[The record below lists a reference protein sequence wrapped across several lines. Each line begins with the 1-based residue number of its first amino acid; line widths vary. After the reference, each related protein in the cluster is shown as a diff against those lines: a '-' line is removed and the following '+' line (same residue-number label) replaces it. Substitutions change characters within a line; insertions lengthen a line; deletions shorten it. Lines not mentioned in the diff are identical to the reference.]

1 MGKYISV
8 GNFEKK
14 YLIYVL
20 IYFIGLF
27 SMSEGLYNFTYEQKK
42 QIFYLHRIHILM
54 EYIIKNI
61 ILSLF
66 IVPQLIL
73 NFIYKTNKETKKV
86 DHLTTKKIVHI
97 IICTITH
104 LLNHIS
110 EKILLYDQPLCY
122 FQGVQILLSFILSK
136 YYFKNKC
143 YRHQYFSLLVIFVLL
158 IISNICE
165 IYYSHNYYRKYS
177 TSDFKMGLFFSI
189 SFGIFQCFSEVSYSR
204 IFIEEYLFSPFKV
217 CYFFGFIN
225 TIVGIIVSIIF
236 SYITSKNEYFFLKY
250 KGKQYFD
257 NYKSFFEEF
266 YSPGLF
272 YGLIYNLIEIIFIF
286 LVALSF
292 QQYALSYVYYFFII
306 SVYVHQVQLARG
318 YSSIN
323 KKFYTLIVICTIF
336 FVIEMFMNLIVLE
349 FIELNFWGLNKNLKK
364 NIAKRADEDIHMELL
379 EDKKIYDDDDYVT
392 KVDDNPNRDSFNE
405 QTLNKNN
412 NNDAT
417 PKKNKNNDETQD
429 K

>member
-20 IYFIGLF
+20 IYFIGLS
-27 SMSEGLYNFTYEQKK
+27 SMSEGLYNFTFEQKMN
-42 QIFYLHRIHILM
+42 IFSRQHTHILI
-54 EYIIKNI
+54 EYVIKNI

-66 IVPQLIL
+66 IIPELII
-73 NFIYKTNKETKKV
+73 NYIYKTNKETKKV
-86 DHLTTKKIVHI
+86 DKLTPKKIIHI

-110 EKILLYDQPLCY
+110 EKILLYKISLCY
-122 FQGVQILLSFILSK
+122 FQGVQILLSFIVSK

-143 YRHQYFSLLVIFVLL
+143 YRHQYFSLLVINVLI

-165 IYYSHNYYRKYS
+165 IYYSHNYSISKYS

-189 SFGIFQCFSEVSYSR
+189 SFGLFQCFSEVSYSR

-225 TIVGIIVSIIF
+225 TIVGIIVSIIV
-236 SYITSKNEYFFLKY
+236 SYITINSKEYFFVYYNY
-250 KGKQYFD
+250 KKYFD
-257 NYKSFFEEF
+257 NYKDFFKNF
-266 YSPGLF
+266 YSPGFF
-272 YGLIYNLIEIIFIF
+272 YGLLYNLIEIIFIF

-292 QQYALSYVYYFFII
+292 QYYALSYVYYFFII
-306 SVYVHQVQLARG
+306 SAYVHQVQVARFNFFL
-318 YSSIN
+318 SKNN
-323 KKFYTLIVICTIF
+323 KFHTLIVICTIF
-336 FVIEMFMNLIVLE
+336 FIIEMFMNLIVLE
-349 FIELNFWGLNKNLKK
+349 FIELNFWGFNKNLKK
-364 NIAKRADEDIHMELL
+364 NIAKRADDDIHMELL

-405 QTLNKNN
+405 QTLNKN
-412 NNDAT
+412 
-417 PKKNKNNDETQD
+417 KNNDETLN
-429 K
+429 KNKNNE